1 MVHDGE
7 CEGGEV
13 GRAQKGKRKKEKA
26 ISQRKGGK
34 KKKKKEKKGE
44 KQIVK
49 KEHTKTKSL
58 ARSRCI

>member
-13 GRAQKGKRKKEKA
+13 KRAQKGKRKKEKA

-34 KKKKKEKKGE
+34 RKKKEKKGE